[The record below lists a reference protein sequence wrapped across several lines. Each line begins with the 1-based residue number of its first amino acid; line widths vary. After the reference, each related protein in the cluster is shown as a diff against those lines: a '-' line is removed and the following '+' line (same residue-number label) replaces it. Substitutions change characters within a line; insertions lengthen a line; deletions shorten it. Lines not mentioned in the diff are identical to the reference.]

1 MRLERYA
8 IEPIERGAIVDGNVE
23 KPEVVADALM
33 RALRKAGTK
42 TKTAALALPSSSV
55 ITKRIT
61 LPAGMRD
68 DDYEMQVESEVRR
81 SRRRTT
87 STSCWPLRAR
97 KRSTTGSW
105 WPRWPDSSR

>member
-1 MRLERYA
+1 
-8 IEPIERGAIVDGNVE
+8 GNVE
-23 KPEVVADALM
+23 KPEVVADALL

-68 DDYEMQVESEVRR
+68 DDYEMQVESEASQYIPFAIEEVNLDFQILGPSATSIDDVDVLLAA
-81 SRRRTT
+81 SRKERV
-87 STSCWPLRAR
+87 
-97 KRSTTGSW
+97 
-105 WPRWPDSSR
+105 DD